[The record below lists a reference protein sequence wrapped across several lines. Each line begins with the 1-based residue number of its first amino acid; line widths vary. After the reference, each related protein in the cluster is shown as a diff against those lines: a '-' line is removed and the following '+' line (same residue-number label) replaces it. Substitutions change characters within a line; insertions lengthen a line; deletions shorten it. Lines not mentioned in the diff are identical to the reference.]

1 MRVHVVGC
9 SPAWPNPGGC
19 QSGYLVE
26 EDGRRLLL
34 DCGPGVLSR
43 LRERESWP
51 RVDAI
56 VVTHLHL
63 DHMGDLV
70 PWAYGVTYGAG
81 GGVPLP
87 ELWLPA
93 GAEEAL
99 RRLEAIGGDA
109 VVSTF
114 SIHEYG
120 GDPFVAAGFT
130 VRPFSTEHYDVHS
143 FGLRVE
149 GADAVLAYSADSGP
163 SPALAELARDADV
176 FLCEATLAEPEPGTR
191 GHLTADEALAAF
203 RESGAQR
210 LLLVHRPEELPVPDG
225 AELARDGLEIEL

>member
-1 MRVHVVGC
+1 VRVHVVGC

-34 DCGPGVLSR
+34 DCGPGVLAR
-43 LRERESWP
+43 LREQEAWP

-81 GGVPLP
+81 GSAPLP

-93 GAEEAL
+93 GGEETL
-99 RRLEAIGGDA
+99 RGLEAIGGDA
-109 VVSTF
+109 VVATF
-114 SIHEYG
+114 PLREYG
-120 GDPFVAAGFT
+120 KEPFVAAGFT
-130 VRPFSTEHYDVHS
+130 LQAFPTAHYDAQS
-143 FGLRVE
+143 FGIRVE
-149 GADAVLAYSADSGP
+149 GARGVLAYSSDSGP
-163 SPALAELARDADV
+163 TPALAELARDADL
-176 FLCEATLAEPEPGTR
+176 FLCEATLSEPEPGKR
-191 GHLTADEALAAF
+191 GHLTAEEALDAF
-203 RESGAQR
+203 RDSGARR
-210 LLLVHRPEELPVPDG
+210 LLLVHRPEELPVPAG
-225 AELARDGLEIEL
+225 AELALDGMEIEL